1 MTDGRDDIDKTKIE
15 TPVPVETAVPP
26 EGAAGGEEHDLGAE
40 GTGEGAGEGTDGG
53 QPEGGELDDGFG
65 DDDFEDG
72 EYDDDDE
79 DEDDGRPRGS
89 VMPVLPPL
97 PTMPENPRCGFV
109 ALVGA
114 PNAGKSTLLNA
125 MIGSKVSIVSPKV
138 QTTRTRVLGIT
149 IQGDSQLIF
158 VDTPGIFKPKRRLDR
173 AMVAAAWQGAEDA
186 DVIGVLY
193 DVSRRSIDEDTR
205 SIVAR
210 LKEQGREAILILNK
224 IDLVKRDV
232 LLGIADAFRQEGIF
246 TDIFMVSAF
255 TADGVADLRQFL
267 ADRLPDGPWHFPED
281 QISDM
286 PMRLLAAEITREKLF
301 LQLHQELP
309 YSATVETEVWE
320 EFEDGSVKIS
330 QVVFVQRESQKAIV
344 LGRGGQ
350 RIKALGSAARSELEG
365 MLERR
370 VHLILFVKVREGW
383 VDDPERYSAW
393 GLDFGAS

>member
-1 MTDGRDDIDKTKIE
+1 MTDGRDDIDKNKVQPGSE
-15 TPVPVETAVPP
+15 AVEPTPESVGP
-26 EGAAGGEEHDLGAE
+26 ESMKDDEALDHEDGDVGSEDADE
-40 GTGEGAGEGTDGG
+40 GDFDG
-53 QPEGGELDDGFG
+53 
-65 DDDFEDG
+65 EDG
-72 EYDDDDE
+72 EYEDDEYEDDE
-79 DEDDGRPRGS
+79 DAPRGQPIS
-89 VMPVLPPL
+89 VLPPL
-97 PTMPENPRCGFV
+97 LTMPEHPRCGFI

-149 IQGDSQLIF
+149 IQGDAQMIF

-246 TDIFMVSAF
+246 SDIFMVSAF
-255 TADGVADLRQFL
+255 TEDGVADLKQFL
-267 ADRLPDGPWHFPED
+267 ADRLPEGPWHFPED

-320 EFEDGSVKIS
+320 EFDDGSVKIS
-330 QVVFVQRESQKAIV
+330 QVIFVQRESQKAIV
-344 LGRGGQ
+344 LGKGGQ
-350 RIKALGSAARSELEG
+350 RIKALGSAARSELTA

>member
-1 MTDGRDDIDKTKIE
+1 MTDGRDDIDKMQNK
-15 TPVPVETAVPP
+15 TPGSEAAEPTPESIVPESVTDDEALDHEDGGDIGAKDAD
-26 EGAAGGEEHDLGAE
+26 EGAEEGDF
-40 GTGEGAGEGTDGG
+40 
-53 QPEGGELDDGFG
+53 DD
-65 DDDFEDG
+65 EDG
-72 EYDDDDE
+72 EYEDGEYEDDE
-79 DEDDGRPRGS
+79 DAPRGQPIS
-89 VMPVLPPL
+89 VLPPL
-97 PTMPENPRCGFV
+97 PTMPEHPSCGFI

-149 IQGDSQLIF
+149 IQGDAQMIF

-232 LLGIADAFRQEGIF
+232 LLGIADAFQQEGIF
-246 TDIFMVSAF
+246 SDIFMVSAF
-255 TADGVADLRQFL
+255 TEDGVADLKQFL
-267 ADRLPDGPWHFPED
+267 ANRLPEGPWHFPED

-320 EFEDGSVKIS
+320 EFDDGSVKIS
-330 QVVFVQRESQKAIV
+330 QVIFVQRESQKAIV
-344 LGRGGQ
+344 LGKGGQ
-350 RIKALGSAARSELEG
+350 RIKALGSAARSELTS